1 MDQQKLSV
9 KRDKYRLLLE
19 KSAGEIVTRLLPF
32 NVEKV
37 SLYGSYAKGRADLFT
52 DLDVLVIMDSDKPF
66 VDRVRDIYGVLAMPV
81 DIDILCYTPLELEQ
95 MKDTPFMKN
104 ILAGEVVLYEKKSG

>member
-1 MDQQKLSV
+1 MDHQKIAAE
-9 KRDKYRLLLE
+9 RDKYRRLLE
-19 KSAGEIVTRLLPF
+19 KSAGEIVARLLPF

-52 DLDVLVIMDSDKPF
+52 DLDILVIMDSDKPF
-66 VDRVRDIYGVLAMPV
+66 IERARDLYRHIAMPV

-95 MKDTPFMKN
+95 MKDTPFMKSV
-104 ILAGEVVLYEKKSG
+104 LAGEVVLYEKKSG